1 MDIMR
6 DRHFLSY
13 SDCVIRLRMSLFRN
27 CTGYLFPSRMQA
39 AESRRFLGMVSERL
53 NRLPEGE
60 WTLFRPEK
68 MSDDEF
74 FYYRDRGLLP
84 EDYGRMTMPVF
95 FCTDKNGVTLS
106 FLNREGLELRVVSSE
121 FDPFHSLVGL
131 VDADRRLEK
140 IFPYAV
146 SLRYGYLNSLRART
160 GAGLE
165 AEVLLS
171 LPALHQTD
179 EGSRLLKIAAAEN
192 LKIEPYVCPVLKKPV
207 AGILSVTTT
216 ALNGESE
223 EEMLNRFSGN
233 LGTIVK
239 MERLKRKDWNSST
252 TEEIGRHY
260 RETLE
265 RINLS
270 MKITLAEA
278 YEILETVRMAVLA
291 GVADHPCSTINWLFD
306 FLKES
311 YLTRFRNRFAGSSEP
326 MMYDSLRAHLL
337 KDIFCGKAEVLC
349 IKD

>member
-1 MDIMR
+1 MDMMR
-6 DRHFLSY
+6 DRNFISY
-13 SDCVIRLRMSLFRN
+13 SDCVVRLRMSLFRN
-27 CTGYLFPSRMQA
+27 CVGYLFPSRMQVS
-39 AESRRFLGMVSERL
+39 ESRRFLGAVSERM

-60 WTLFRPEK
+60 WLLHRPEK

-95 FCTDKNGVTLS
+95 FYTNKNDVTLF
-106 FLNREGLELRVVSSE
+106 FLNREGIELRSVSSE
-121 FDPFHSLVGL
+121 FDPFHSLGNL
-131 VDADRRLEK
+131 SDADRQLEN
-140 IFPYAV
+140 IFSYAV
-146 SLRYGYLNSLRART
+146 SLRYGYLNSLRSRT
-160 GAGLE
+160 GAGIE

-179 EGSRLLKIAAAEN
+179 EGTRLLKIASAEN
-192 LKIEPYVCPVLKKPV
+192 LNIKPHVCPILKEPV
-207 AGILSVTTT
+207 PGILSITTT
-216 ALNGESE
+216 ALDGESE

-239 MERLKRKDWNSST
+239 MERLKRRDWDSGM
-252 TEEIGRHY
+252 TEQIRSRY
-260 RETLE
+260 REVLD

-270 MKITLAEA
+270 MKITLAES

-311 YLTRFRNRFAGSSEP
+311 YLTRFRNRFSGSSEP